1 MFAQYWW
8 HMRSFYSHFRENTNS
23 KYHKGIQYDICD
35 TFAHQAEHRD
45 FHFSN
50 SLEYFFK
57 SNTQCYHRIEPR
69 SPTLKKC

>member
-35 TFAHQAEHRD
+35 TLHIRLNIEIFIFPTAWSI
-45 FHFSN
+45 FSN
-50 SLEYFFK
+50 TIPSVITGQNQNRL
-57 SNTQCYHRIEPR
+57 H
-69 SPTLKKC
+69 